1 VRRESARTL
10 LRNPEI
16 VHSMIRLNM
25 ALQELMGVK
34 IEKIRRQASHA
45 SVSILILTSKGLLSD
60 DCMRDK

>member
-10 LRNPEI
+10 LRNLEM

-45 SVSILILTSKGLLSD
+45 PVSILVLTSKRLLSD